1 MKRAAGILL
10 AAVLAC
16 APLVAQADPQTD
28 FFRAVKVDD
37 ERALQR
43 LVEGGIDPNLA
54 EPSRGENGLLI
65 AIREDS
71 MRVFDILL
79 RHPRTQVDQP
89 AMNGNTALMMAA
101 LKGNRQAARALL
113 QRGAAVNRPGWT
125 PLHYAAASGDVHI
138 ATLLIEHKAELDSR
152 APTGATPLI
161 MAAQE
166 GKEEIVRLL
175 LARGANPFLLDNYR
189 RTALRVAELMDR
201 REISQLLAAHMA
213 AAAPPKPVS
222 MQR

>member
-1 MKRAAGILL
+1 MRRAAGILF
-10 AAVLAC
+10 AVVLAC
-16 APLVAQADPQTD
+16 FPLMAQADPQAE

-37 ERALQR
+37 ERTLQR
-43 LVEGGIDPNLA
+43 LVDSGIDPNLA
-54 EPSRGENGLLI
+54 DPARGENGLAI

-89 AMNGNTALMMAA
+89 ANNGNTALMMAA
-101 LKGNRQAARALL
+101 FKGNRQAAKALL
-113 QRGAAVNRPGWT
+113 QRGAAANRPGWT
-125 PLHYAAASGDVHI
+125 PLHYAAASGDVQI

-175 LARGANPFLLDNYR
+175 LARGANPFLLDNHK
-189 RTALRVAELMDR
+189 RTALRVAELADK
-201 REISQLLAAHMA
+201 REIAQLLAAHMA
-213 AAAPPKPVS
+213 AAVPPKTPS
-222 MQR
+222 MQQ

>member
-1 MKRAAGILL
+1 MKRAAGIVF
-10 AAVLAC
+10 AAVLASS
-16 APLVAQADPQTD
+16 PLMARADPQTD

-37 ERALQR
+37 ERTLQR
-43 LVEGGIDPNLA
+43 LVDNGIDPNLA
-54 EPSRGENGLLI
+54 EPARGENGLVI

-71 MRVFDILL
+71 MRAFDILL

-89 AMNGNTALMMAA
+89 AKNSNTALMMAA
-101 LKGNRQAARALL
+101 FKGNRQAAKALL

-175 LARGANPFLLDNYR
+175 LERGADPYLLDNYK
-189 RTALRVAELMDR
+189 RTALRVAELADK
-201 REISQLLAAHMA
+201 REVAQLLTAHMA
-213 AAAPPKPVS
+213 AHPVT
-222 MQR
+222 RRP